1 MKKIIIILLC
11 IFLITP
17 VVIFGADGNIDT
29 GGGDMGGVVK
39 GYKWTPGEEG
49 VRVTVIKD
57 ETKQPVTTPI
67 DFTNVKNPNVKY
79 HFGKVSKISY
89 KNGAKLTRYSTATKG
104 YVSKRP
110 SSGNIPII
118 IKSNNRKPDMKKIK
132 AYFCDKVF
140 IQTLSKLTGMNYEEL
155 VCGEYKLLI
164 EPIGY
169 CTIKGERYA
178 LTAHEAALYDEQLKG
193 TLRSKMPSFSHKNL
207 PLSLFLENAD
217 LGFPAWKGTTNN
229 KQLNSTIKE
238 KLGLGIIYFGN
249 ESEEEKPP
257 EIDIKPDPPNP
268 NPPKPDEGGDEGK
281 DVKEYEYRT
290 DTDVIS
296 SVLISGRNRTPDH
309 PVNVSFKIKDKTYT
323 MKNIYLPKKGGSQ
336 YAWVKWHTPKTP
348 EKIIITVSSN
358 ATSETS
364 KIIANVS
371 DLEEKTPPD
380 PKAKDKAEPKYTD
393 NNGKFKIPNL
403 PDDKGKTTSTYG
415 EWDCYWIPHWVYYSD
430 GEGGGEWVDEGWWE
444 WKWIPYTVNLSATM
458 NIKADSKTLTAKSNG
473 KEIKSG
479 YGIELKVDANVS
491 YNAPEGSV
499 TGAQNIVTYY
509 PEFYYKEYNRVLQT
523 IKKGYNS
530 SFELKNNKYCP
541 FNDKVHFTTLWF
553 TDGKYVPYGNVMD
566 VWTPE
571 GMLSL
576 NVNDFINIKGNL
588 YQDYHFGPIKS
599 VS

>member
-1 MKKIIIILLC
+1 MLKKIIIILLC

-17 VVIFGADGNIDT
+17 VVIFGAGGGNVDT
-29 GGGDMGGVVK
+29 GGGDMGGVIK

-49 VRVTVIKD
+49 VRVTIIDD
-57 ETKQPVTTPI
+57 ETRKSVSTPI

-79 HFGKVSKISY
+79 HFGKVSKIEY
-89 KNGAKLTRYSTATKG
+89 KNGTKLIRYSTSTKE
-104 YVSKRP
+104 YESKKL
-110 SSGNIPII
+110 SKSIPVI
-118 IKSNNRKPDMKKIK
+118 IKSNSRKPDMKKIK
-132 AYFCDKVF
+132 AYFCDEVF
-140 IQTLSKLTGMNYEEL
+140 VHALAKLTSMDYKEL
-155 VCGEYKLLI
+155 VGGKYKLLI
-164 EPIGY
+164 EPVGY

-193 TLRSKMPSFSHKNL
+193 TLRSKMPSFTHKNL
-207 PLSLFLENAD
+207 PFALFLENAD

-229 KQLNSTIKE
+229 KQLNSTIKD

-257 EIDIKPDPPNP
+257 DIDIKPDPTPT
-268 NPPKPDEGGDEGK
+268 PPKPNEDEGNTDT
-281 DVKEYEYRT
+281 KEYEYRT

-323 MKNIYLPKKGGSQ
+323 MKDIYLPKEGGEQ

-371 DLEEKTPPD
+371 NLEEKTPPD
-380 PKAKDKAEPKYTD
+380 PKAKDKAESKYTD

-403 PDDKGKTTSTYG
+403 PDDKGKITSTYG
-415 EWDCYWIPHWVYYSD
+415 EWDCYWVAHWVYYSD

-444 WKWIPYTVNLSATM
+444 WKWIPYTVNLSAIM
-458 NIKADSKTLTAKSNG
+458 NIKADSKTLTAKSDG

-479 YGIELKVDANVS
+479 YGINLKVDANVS

-499 TGAQNIVTYY
+499 TGAQNVVTYY
-509 PEFYYKEYNRVLQT
+509 PEFYYKEYNRVLQS
-523 IKKGYNS
+523 IKKGYSS

-588 YQDYHFGPIKS
+588 YQDYHFGPIKNIS
-599 VS
+599 

>member
-1 MKKIIIILLC
+1 MKKIITFLC
-11 IFLITP
+11 IFLIMP
-17 VVIFGADGNIDT
+17 MLVFGDGNGNVDT
-29 GGGDMGGVVK
+29 GGGNMGGVVK

-89 KNGAKLTRYSTATKG
+89 KNGTKLTRYSTDTKG

-155 VCGEYKLLI
+155 VGGKYKLLI

-193 TLRSKMPSFSHKNL
+193 TLRSKMPSFTHKNL
-207 PLSLFLENAD
+207 PFALFLENAD

-257 EIDIKPDPPNP
+257 DIQIKPEPNP

-323 MKNIYLPKKGGSQ
+323 MKDIYLPKEGGSQ
-336 YAWVKWHTPKTP
+336 YAWIKWHTPKTP

-371 DLEEKTPPD
+371 NLEEKTPPD
-380 PKAKDKAEPKYTD
+380 PKAKDKKPDNYKVPPKPE
-393 NNGKFKIPNL
+393 NQ
-403 PDDKGKTTSTYG
+403 TTSTEYG
-415 EWDCYWIPHWVYYSD
+415 EWDCYWVSHWVYYSD
-430 GEGGGEWVDEGWWE
+430 GEGGGEWV
-444 WKWIPYTVNLSATM
+444 I
-458 NIKADSKTLTAKSNG
+458 
-473 KEIKSG
+473 
-479 YGIELKVDANVS
+479 
-491 YNAPEGSV
+491 
-499 TGAQNIVTYY
+499 
-509 PEFYYKEYNRVLQT
+509 
-523 IKKGYNS
+523 
-530 SFELKNNKYCP
+530 
-541 FNDKVHFTTLWF
+541 
-553 TDGKYVPYGNVMD
+553 
-566 VWTPE
+566 
-571 GMLSL
+571 
-576 NVNDFINIKGNL
+576 
-588 YQDYHFGPIKS
+588 
-599 VS
+599 

>member
-1 MKKIIIILLC
+1 MKKTITFLC
-11 IFLITP
+11 IFLIMP
-17 VVIFGADGNIDT
+17 ILVFGDGNGNVDT
-29 GGGDMGGVVK
+29 GGGNMGGVVK

-89 KNGAKLTRYSTATKG
+89 KNGTKLTRYNTATKG

-140 IQTLSKLTGMNYEEL
+140 IQTLVKLTGMNYEEL
-155 VCGEYKLLI
+155 VSGEYKLLI

-193 TLRSKMPSFSHKNL
+193 TLRSKMPSFTHKNL
-207 PLSLFLENAD
+207 PFALFLENAD

-257 EIDIKPDPPNP
+257 DIDIKPEPPNP

-296 SVLISGRNRTPDH
+296 SVLVSGRNRTPDH

-323 MKNIYLPKKGGSQ
+323 MKDIYLPKQGGSQ

-364 KIIANVS
+364 KIIANVNN
-371 DLEEKTPPD
+371 LEEKTPPD
-380 PKAKDKAEPKYTD
+380 PTANDKKPDNYKVPPKPD
-393 NNGKFKIPNL
+393 NQ
-403 PDDKGKTTSTYG
+403 TTSTEYG
-415 EWDCYWIPHWVYYSD
+415 EWDCYWVSHWVYYSD

-444 WKWIPYTVNLSATM
+444 WKWIPYKVTLSAKM
-458 NIKADSKTLTAKSNG
+458 NLKADSNVPTARNNG

-479 YGIELKVDANVS
+479 YGVDTVVDSKVG
-491 YNAPEGSV
+491 YNAPENSL
-499 TGAQNIVTYY
+499 TGAQNVIVTF
-509 PEFYYKEYNRVLQT
+509 PEFSYEKYNRVLQNT
-523 IKKGYNS
+523 KIGYDS
-530 SFELKNNKYCP
+530 SFVFKNNKYSTY
-541 FNDKVHFTTLWF
+541 NSKVHFTPLWLL
-553 TDGKYVPYGNVMD
+553 DGKYITNSKVMD
-566 VWTPE
+566 VWTPT
-571 GMLSL
+571 GMLSI
-576 NVNDFINIKGNL
+576 NTNDYVDIKNNL
-588 YQDYHFGPIKS
+588 YDDWHIGPVK
-599 VS
+599 